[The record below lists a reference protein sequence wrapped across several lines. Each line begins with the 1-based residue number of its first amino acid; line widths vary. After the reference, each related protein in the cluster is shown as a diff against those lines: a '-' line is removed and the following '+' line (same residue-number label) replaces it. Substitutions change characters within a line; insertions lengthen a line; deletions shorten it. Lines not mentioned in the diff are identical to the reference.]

1 MQAGPRD
8 AGSAD
13 RRGRQTVGGYST
25 SKVITLFSLDLLH
38 KGKGKECGNQLPRLS
53 YTYSFIGSIFFSR
66 ELQFRRFELKELTAN
81 CEQFALFDLKL

>member
-13 RRGRQTVGGYST
+13 LRGRHCYSA

-53 YTYSFIGSIFFSR
+53 YTYSFIGSIFSA
-66 ELQFRRFELKELTAN
+66 EN
-81 CEQFALFDLKL
+81 YNSGDLS